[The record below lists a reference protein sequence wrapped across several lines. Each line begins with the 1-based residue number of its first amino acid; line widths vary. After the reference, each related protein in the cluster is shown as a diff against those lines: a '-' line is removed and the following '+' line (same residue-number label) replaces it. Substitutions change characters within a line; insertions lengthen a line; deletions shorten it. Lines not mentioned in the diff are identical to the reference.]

1 MDRKRL
7 LVIASIVVFAAL
19 LSWLSRWLSLPERP
33 VVSGTPTT
41 PDYYI
46 DGMHVTHMDK
56 HGRKKFEL
64 RAAKLVHFPKEKQA
78 RLREVYLIQY
88 QPDGITVHTRA
99 DDARYPD
106 SGKEIHMQNNVH
118 IIRKRDGRVLNDI
131 RANRTDV
138 YLKK

>member
-1 MDRKRL
+1 MDRKQL
-7 LVIASIVVFAAL
+7 IVIASVLVFAAL

-33 VVSGTPTT
+33 MVTGPPTT

-46 DGMHVTHMDK
+46 NGMHVTHMDK
-56 HGRKKFEL
+56 NGRKKFEL
-64 RAAKLVHFPKEKQA
+64 RAAKLVHFPREKLA
-78 RLREVYLIQY
+78 RLHDVYLVQY
-88 QPDGITVHTRA
+88 QPDGITVQTRA

-106 SGKEIHMQNNVH
+106 GGKEIHLQNNVR
-118 IIRKRDGRVLNDI
+118 IIRKRDGKLLDDV

>member
-7 LVIASIVVFAAL
+7 IVIASVVVFAAL

-33 VVSGTPTT
+33 MVSGMPTT

-56 HGRKKFEL
+56 RGRKKFEVI
-64 RAAKLVHFPKEKQA
+64 AAKLVHFPKEKQA
-78 RLREVYLIQY
+78 RLHDVYLIQY
-88 QPDGITVHTRA
+88 QPDGVTVQTRA
-99 DDARYPD
+99 DNARYPD
-106 SGKEIHMQNNVH
+106 SGKEIHMENNVH
-118 IIRKRDGRVLNDI
+118 IIRKRSGKVLDDI